1 MPRPIRD
8 DYPGAWH
15 HVMHRAARRKAVF
28 RVEGDFLMFLD
39 TLEDTIRRH
48 GIEVHAYS
56 LMPNHYHLL
65 VRSPAGSLSRAMRH
79 LNGVFTQRLN
89 KANDWDGA
97 VFRGR
102 FTSRLVL
109 DERHLVYTIAYIHLN
124 PLKAGLVTRLDA
136 DRAWTSHR
144 AYLGKDSKPEWLTCW
159 TVLAGMHPQAFHE
172 LVLGLHRGKTDWPD
186 GLSPETGF
194 PTVPIAAPTG
204 QAKAHERSNDDVIGK
219 ICEITGVSRKQL
231 RRSVRGPGG
240 NPARRFAVWALSRAT
255 RLTQR
260 EIGALLGMSATAAA
274 KEFSRVGRALKNF
287 REWESALEEY
297 LSNGQL

>member
-15 HVMHRAARRKAVF
+15 HVMHRAARRKAIF
-28 RVEGDFLMFLD
+28 RGDGDFLMFLD
-39 TLEDTIRRH
+39 TLEDTVKRH

-65 VRSPAGSLSRAMRH
+65 VRSAAGNLSRAMRH

-89 KANDWDGA
+89 KVNGWDGA
-97 VFRGR
+97 LFRGR

-109 DERHLVYTIAYIHLN
+109 DERHLVYAIAYIHLN
-124 PLKAGLVTRLDA
+124 PLKAGLATRLDA

-144 AYLGKDSKPEWLTCW
+144 AYLGKDSKPEWLTCR
-159 TVLAGMHPQAFHE
+159 TVLAGTSPKALHE
-172 LVLGLHRGKTDWPD
+172 LVLGLHRGKLDWPD
-186 GLSPETGF
+186 GISPETGF
-194 PTVPIAAPTG
+194 PTISMGAPKERAA
-204 QAKAHERSNDDVIGK
+204 AHEHSGDEVVDK
-219 ICEITGVSRKQL
+219 ICEIAGVSRNQL
-231 RRSVRGPGG
+231 RKSIRGPGG

-274 KEFSRVGRALKNF
+274 KEFSRVGRALGEF
-287 REWESALEEY
+287 REWEGALEEY